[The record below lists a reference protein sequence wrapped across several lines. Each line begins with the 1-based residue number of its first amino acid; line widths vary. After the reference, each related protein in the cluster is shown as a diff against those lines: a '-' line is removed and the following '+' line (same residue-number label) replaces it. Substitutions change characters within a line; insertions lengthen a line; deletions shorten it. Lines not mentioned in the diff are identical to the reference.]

1 MNSILINSNKEKQYE
16 LTKSFV
22 RLIRSAKNYIK
33 LGNFIFEHELII
45 TELLKIIDS
54 GVAVFILTNSDEN
67 SKRTRQIEVGNTNDT
82 DDAIEYDARSYDKHL
97 INIKLLADHG
107 AHIRCLE
114 ELHAKFIVVDGI
126 IGSIMS
132 ANITYNSLGK
142 NNESGLYVD
151 NEELKE
157 LEFVFDSLFMNADA
171 STIGGSKSKAF
182 KVRRRLIPICDDSFK
197 KLKSRMKFT
206 LCSKETNNIQG
217 CNVQTLYQSIIN
229 IINNAEK
236 FCYIVTWHFNE
247 LKNLSEFQSSL
258 DNAIKRGVKI
268 YLYSNN
274 HDTTRS
280 QRQNQEILRIL
291 KGLGCKIEGDDNNH
305 SKCVISE
312 TDGIIF
318 TANIDGNRGLKRGF
332 EVGCMLTNEQRLEYM
347 GFINQLFR
355 NPI

>member
-22 RLIRSAKNYIK
+22 RLIRSAKNFIK

-45 TELLKIIDS
+45 TEILKIIDS

-67 SKRTRQIEVGNTNDT
+67 NKRTRQIEIGNSNGT
-82 DDAIEYDARSYDKHL
+82 DNAIEYDARSYDKHL

-157 LEFVFDSLFMNADA
+157 LEYVFDSLLMNADA
-171 STIGGSKSKAF
+171 STI
-182 KVRRRLIPICDDSFK
+182 
-197 KLKSRMKFT
+197 
-206 LCSKETNNIQG
+206 
-217 CNVQTLYQSIIN
+217 
-229 IINNAEK
+229 
-236 FCYIVTWHFNE
+236 
-247 LKNLSEFQSSL
+247 
-258 DNAIKRGVKI
+258 
-268 YLYSNN
+268 
-274 HDTTRS
+274 
-280 QRQNQEILRIL
+280 
-291 KGLGCKIEGDDNNH
+291 
-305 SKCVISE
+305 
-312 TDGIIF
+312 
-318 TANIDGNRGLKRGF
+318 
-332 EVGCMLTNEQRLEYM
+332 
-347 GFINQLFR
+347 
-355 NPI
+355 

>member
-1 MNSILINSNKEKQYE
+1 
-16 LTKSFV
+16 
-22 RLIRSAKNYIK
+22 
-33 LGNFIFEHELII
+33 
-45 TELLKIIDS
+45 
-54 GVAVFILTNSDEN
+54 
-67 SKRTRQIEVGNTNDT
+67 
-82 DDAIEYDARSYDKHL
+82 
-97 INIKLLADHG
+97 
-107 AHIRCLE
+107 
-114 ELHAKFIVVDGI
+114 
-126 IGSIMS
+126 
-132 ANITYNSLGK
+132 
-142 NNESGLYVD
+142 
-151 NEELKE
+151 
-157 LEFVFDSLFMNADA
+157 
-171 STIGGSKSKAF
+171 
-182 KVRRRLIPICDDSFK
+182 
-197 KLKSRMKFT
+197 MKFT

-229 IINNAEK
+229 IINKAEK

-291 KGLGCKIEGDDNNH
+291 KGLGCKVEGDDNNH